1 MRIMLPVALLIVL
14 LSAALFFAAV
24 GVGRLRGR

>member
-1 MRIMLPVALLIVL
+1 MLVVAVL
-14 LSAALFFAAV
+14 ESGGDRGERDLGAVGV